1 MNIKY
6 KQKLGIIMEIKKPIK
21 QSLPKQISI
30 QIEKAI
36 KDGIFKVGEKIPS
49 EPELVK
55 SFEVSRNT
63 IREAIQSLIQAGVL
77 ESRQGNGTYV
87 LTNDIFE
94 ANILTR
100 LSSSKISEVHE
111 VRVSLEKEIVKLAAL
126 RRTQEDLINIK
137 KALDEKNSIKDNIQ
151 ENSKADLEFHSC
163 IAKACHNSIFYDLY
177 KSISQYI
184 CTSIQER
191 LELTFMEEEN
201 ISALHTDLYE
211 AIFSQDTKKAQ
222 EIINKIL
229 EI

>member
-1 MNIKY
+1 
-6 KQKLGIIMEIKKPIK
+6 MEIKKPIK

-87 LTNDIFE
+87 LTNDRFE

-137 KALDEKNSIKDNIQ
+137 KALDEKNSIKQNIQ
-151 ENSKADLEFHSC
+151 ENSKADLEFHLC

>member
-1 MNIKY
+1 
-6 KQKLGIIMEIKKPIK
+6 MEIKKPIK

-87 LTNDIFE
+87 LTNDRFE

-151 ENSKADLEFHSC
+151 ENSKADLEFHLC

>member
-1 MNIKY
+1 
-6 KQKLGIIMEIKKPIK
+6 MEIKKPIK

-111 VRVSLEKEIVKLAAL
+111 VRVSLEKEIVKLAAQ

-137 KALDEKNSIKDNIQ
+137 KALDEKNSIKATLI
-151 ENSKADLEFHSC
+151 ENSKADFEFHLC

>member
-1 MNIKY
+1 
-6 KQKLGIIMEIKKPIK
+6 MEIKKPIK

-36 KDGIFKVGEKIPS
+36 KNGIYKVGEKIPS

-87 LTNDIFE
+87 ITNDRFE
-94 ANILTR
+94 ANILNR

-111 VRVSLEKEIVKLAAL
+111 VRVSLEKEIVKLAAQ
-126 RRTQEDLINIK
+126 RRTKDDLINIK
-137 KALDEKNSIKDNIQ
+137 KALDEKNSRKANIE
-151 ENSKADLEFHSC
+151 ENSKADLEFHTS

-184 CTSIQER
+184 GTSIQER
-191 LELTFMEEEN
+191 LELTSMEEEN
-201 ISALHTDLYE
+201 INQLHTDLYE
-211 AIFSQDTKKAQ
+211 AILSQDTKKA
-222 EIINKIL
+222 EDITNKIL
-229 EI
+229 KI

>member
-1 MNIKY
+1 
-6 KQKLGIIMEIKKPIK
+6 MEIKKPIK

-55 SFEVSRNT
+55 NFEVSRNT

-111 VRVSLEKEIVKLAAL
+111 VRVSLEKEIVKLAAQ

-137 KALDEKNSIKDNIQ
+137 KALDEKNSIKATLI
-151 ENSKADLEFHSC
+151 ENSKADFEFHLC

>member
-1 MNIKY
+1 
-6 KQKLGIIMEIKKPIK
+6 MEIKKPIK

-111 VRVSLEKEIVKLAAL
+111 VRVSLEKEIVKLAAQ

-137 KALDEKNSIKDNIQ
+137 KALDEKNSIKATLI
-151 ENSKADLEFHSC
+151 ENSKADFEFHLC

-222 EIINKIL
+222 KIINKIL

>member
-1 MNIKY
+1 
-6 KQKLGIIMEIKKPIK
+6 MEIKKPIK

-94 ANILTR
+94 ANILNR

-111 VRVSLEKEIVKLAAL
+111 VRVSLEKEIVKLAAQ

-137 KALDEKNSIKDNIQ
+137 KALDEKNSIKATLI
-151 ENSKADLEFHSC
+151 ENSKADFEFHLC